1 MIIVESAGISDV
13 GIKRS
18 GNEDSM
24 FLDDEHKL
32 YVVADGM
39 GGHQAG
45 EVASGLVVDTIRDY
59 MQRFHEDDN
68 VEELEDVDETLSKE
82 ANRLLSSVHLAN
94 LGVNKVSHTKESYRG
109 MGATVSAVY
118 FVDDTLII
126 ANVGDSP
133 IYLIHNGRIELL
145 SVLHTV
151 IAEQEALDPE
161 GAKNLGREFR
171 HMLTRAMGIQETV
184 EPDICEIPIFKGDVV
199 VISSDGLSDK
209 VNPEEILDVV
219 KREKTDRACQTLVN
233 MANERG
239 GDDNVT
245 VIVLKAKK
253 HGKGRLGELI
263 TLAKDKLSIFFKK
276 TSN

>member
-13 GIKRS
+13 GRKRA

-59 MQRFHEDDN
+59 MRRFHEEDN
-68 VEELEDVDETLSKE
+68 VEELEDIDETLSKE

-94 LGVNKVSHTKESYRG
+94 LGVNKVSHTKELYRG
-109 MGATVSAVY
+109 MGSTVSAAY
-118 FVDDTLII
+118 FIDDTLII

-151 IAEQEALDPE
+151 VAEQEALDPE

-184 EPDICEIPIFKGDVV
+184 EPDICEIPIFKEDMVV
-199 VISSDGLSDK
+199 LSSDGLSDK
-209 VNPEEILDVV
+209 VSPEEILDVV
-219 KREKTDRACQTLVN
+219 KGEKTDRACQKLVN

-245 VIVLKAKK
+245 VIVLKAKGHAK
-253 HGKGRLGELI
+253 GKLGELI
-263 TLAKDKLSIFFKK
+263 ALAKDKLSNFFRQ